1 MIAGAETDRDAELVG
16 IFRVTISIAIGV
28 IREAGDLADVV
39 AEVGRRDHA
48 RRRAE
53 RIERPHRRRERRERG
68 RVDRI
73 TWRVQDERPD
83 L

>member
-39 AEVGRRDHA
+39 AEVGGA
-48 RRRAE
+48 TT
-53 RIERPHRRRERRERG
+53 RG
-68 RVDRI
+68 GAPNGLNGPIAGGKGASVAG
-73 TWRVQDERPD
+73 
-83 L
+83 